1 MNMIIKS
8 IAACAI
14 TLASFSTLAAQEI
27 NREQADSYQKIGMI
41 TSSNTDSPMG
51 AARELSQAAD
61 ELGGK
66 YFVIISM
73 DNDDLVRSS
82 AIVYK

>member
-1 MNMIIKS
+1 MNTMIKS
-8 IAACAI
+8 IAAGAI
-14 TLASFSTLAAQEI
+14 ALASFSTLAAQEI
-27 NREQADSYQKIGMI
+27 NREQADSYQQIGVI
-41 TSSNTDSPMG
+41 TSNGTDSPMD
-51 AARELSQAAD
+51 ATRELSQSAD
-61 ELGGK
+61 ALGGK

>member
-1 MNMIIKS
+1 MNMTIKS

-27 NREQADSYQKIGMI
+27 NREQADNYQKIGMI
-41 TSSNTDSPMG
+41 TSSNTDSPMD

>member
-1 MNMIIKS
+1 MNMMIKS

-41 TSSNTDSPMG
+41 TSSNTDSPMD
-51 AARELSQAAD
+51 AARELSQTAD
-61 ELGGK
+61 ALGGK
-66 YFVIISM
+66 YFFIVSM

>member
-14 TLASFSTLAAQEI
+14 ALASFSTLAAQEI
-27 NREQADSYQKIGMI
+27 NREQADSYQKVGMI
-41 TSSNTDSPMG
+41 TSNNTDSPMD
-51 AARELSQAAD
+51 AAHELSQAAD